1 MRISTIDRMVYYDL
15 VFWESECGFSAALLL
30 GYATTDLSRDVEL
43 EDNTMF
49 GAGFQLVYFQISL

>member
-1 MRISTIDRMVYYDL
+1 MVYYDL